1 MDNKPAEEP
10 SLIQSR
16 QNPKVK
22 FLVGLRKKRNR
33 DQHGCFLIEGRKE
46 LESFLATQW
55 QLDELFYC
63 PEFIKAEDETLLT
76 KAIERGVKIF
86 ELSAHAFEK
95 CSIRE
100 NSDGWLGLA
109 KNWQTSL
116 SEIRLSEIPLLLIL
130 EGTEKPGNLG
140 AILRTANACG
150 VDAVICNDPLVDLF
164 NPNVIR
170 ASRGMVFHMQ
180 VVIAESKETS
190 EFLKQHNIQ
199 ATATV
204 CEDGK
209 PIWSQ
214 NLSGPLALVMGNEAI
229 GLSEFWQEKAALNIV
244 IPTPG
249 PADSLNLST
258 ATAICLYEVLRQRR
272 VP

>member
-1 MDNKPAEEP
+1 MDNKPAKEP

-22 FLVGLRKKRNR
+22 FLAGLRKKRNR

-55 QLDELFYC
+55 QLEELFYC
-63 PEFIKAEDETLLT
+63 PEFIKAEDESLLAQ
-76 KAIERGVKIF
+76 AIEKRVGIF

-100 NSDGWLGLA
+100 NPDGWLGLA
-109 KNWQTSL
+109 KNWQATL
-116 SEIRLSEIPLLLIL
+116 SEIRLSGIPLLLIL

-170 ASRGMVFHMQ
+170 ASRGLVFSTQ

-190 EFLKQHNIQ
+190 EFLKQNNIQ
-199 ATATV
+199 AAATI
-204 CEDGK
+204 CGDGK

-214 NLSGPLALVMGNEAI
+214 NLSGPLAVVMGNEAI
-229 GLSEFWQEKAALNIV
+229 GLSEYWQKQAGVKIF

-249 PADSLNLST
+249 LADSLNLST